1 MTAIVDYAHT
11 PDALRNVIDTID
23 EIRGKDRKLY
33 VVVGCGGNRDRTKR
47 PEMARIAADGADLAV
62 LTSDNPRK
70 EDPEAI
76 LAEMKAGLDA
86 SSRYLCIADRREAIK
101 AAVALARPG
110 DIVLVA
116 GKGHETYQ
124 DVGGVKHHFDDR
136 EEVRRAMG
144 LGIEETDCDMKRL
157 LLLLPLLCTAVAAR
171 DPSAL
176 GMRVDTIVAGRDTV
190 TGERLSAVRYGFTSR
205 YAVSGFDARPE
216 GDWAICQLSKLAPMC
231 KYIQSFGK
239 LIGWDM
245 RTGEVRWA
253 QDVRYPGGGAYQNSV
268 RLCGDVL
275 VQSDGLRNR
284 CFDATS
290 GELLSENR
298 YGLYYLSDAG
308 IALGYDKVR
317 PQQLKGIDLRTGE
330 ELWTRE
336 LKFHGDRWNQA
347 IAGDSAVLISAA
359 GLHWVGLYSGQGWDR
374 PLRTFRNSLSDTK
387 HPLTSN
393 VILSGS
399 MLSEPVLFRRP
410 ATVCSHSISGG
421 TFCGRPRCPMASR
434 AYRGFHETDTTVVLV
449 NKGVAGSA
457 YGPVPY
463 GLAYMAIFAK
473 QDGRMTFFKG
483 IGETKEDAVYFS
495 IPWSDD
501 RLLLAGKKRIALYAK
516 NGELLAENTLA
527 TVSEGE
533 IHSVYSDECDWFAPE
548 SGGFRPVVDR
558 EDEWAIRTDDGWLA
572 VLDDSLRIRRQYVT
586 DALIFCFAR
595 VGDLSVLYD
604 KELTRLVGSGR

>member
-1 MTAIVDYAHT
+1 
-11 PDALRNVIDTID
+11 
-23 EIRGKDRKLY
+23 
-33 VVVGCGGNRDRTKR
+33 
-47 PEMARIAADGADLAV
+47 
-62 LTSDNPRK
+62 
-70 EDPEAI
+70 
-76 LAEMKAGLDA
+76 
-86 SSRYLCIADRREAIK
+86 
-101 AAVALARPG
+101 
-110 DIVLVA
+110 
-116 GKGHETYQ
+116 
-124 DVGGVKHHFDDR
+124 
-136 EEVRRAMG
+136 
-144 LGIEETDCDMKRL
+144 MKRL

-239 LIGWDM
+239 LIGWNM

-290 GELLSENR
+290 GELLPENR

-336 LKFHGDRWNQA
+336 LKFHGDRWNQV

-399 MLSEPVLFRRP
+399 MLSEPVLYQASCDSMFAFDLRGNVLWATPLPDGKSGISRIYETEILRLFWSIKGWPARR
-410 ATVCSHSISGG
+410 T
-421 TFCGRPRCPMASR
+421 GRCL
-434 AYRGFHETDTTVVLV
+434 TDWHIWRFSPSKT
-449 NKGVAGSA
+449 AG
-457 YGPVPY
+457 
-463 GLAYMAIFAK
+463 
-473 QDGRMTFFKG
+473 
-483 IGETKEDAVYFS
+483 
-495 IPWSDD
+495 
-501 RLLLAGKKRIALYAK
+501 
-516 NGELLAENTLA
+516 
-527 TVSEGE
+527 
-533 IHSVYSDECDWFAPE
+533 
-548 SGGFRPVVDR
+548 
-558 EDEWAIRTDDGWLA
+558 
-572 VLDDSLRIRRQYVT
+572 
-586 DALIFCFAR
+586 
-595 VGDLSVLYD
+595 
-604 KELTRLVGSGR
+604 